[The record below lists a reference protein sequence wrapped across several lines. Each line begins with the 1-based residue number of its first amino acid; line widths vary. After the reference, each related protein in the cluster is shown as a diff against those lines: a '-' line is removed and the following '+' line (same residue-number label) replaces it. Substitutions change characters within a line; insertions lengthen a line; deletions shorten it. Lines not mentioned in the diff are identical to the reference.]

1 MQQFRK
7 YGSEP
12 FHTAIIHGGPGAPG
26 EMAPVARELVS
37 IGGVLEPL
45 QVAVTLEGQVG
56 ELKAI
61 LEKEAT
67 LPVTLIGFSWGAM
80 LSFIV
85 AAKHPS
91 LVKKL
96 ILISSGPYE
105 EKYTIAIMKIRLGR
119 LGEKEK
125 REAVS
130 LMRVL
135 EDPAVKGNDSLLVQ
149 LAKLMAGA
157 DSYDPVPHESEV
169 LKYQYDVY
177 QGVWRGANRLR
188 SSGELLELGRKIDCP
203 VVAIHG
209 DYDSHPAAGVEE
221 TLSGVLK
228 EFQFILLQKCGHYPW
243 WEKEVRD
250 TFYEVLKKEIRGN

>member
-1 MQQFRK
+1 M
-7 YGSEP
+7 
-12 FHTAIIHGGPGAPG
+12 
-26 EMAPVARELVS
+26 ARELAS

-105 EKYTIAIMKIRLGR
+105 EKYTNDIMKIRLGR

-130 LMRVL
+130 IMQAL
-135 EDPAVKGNDSLLVQ
+135 EESTVKGNNSLLVK
-149 LAKLMAGA
+149 LAKLMAGS

-177 QGVWRGANRLR
+177 QGVWRGANQLR
-188 SSGELLELGRKIDCP
+188 SRGQLLELGRKIDCP

-209 DYDSHPAAGVEE
+209 DYDPHPAAGVEE
-221 TLSGVLK
+221 PLSGVLK

-243 WEKEVRD
+243 REREARGS
-250 TFYEVLKKEIRGN
+250 FYEILKKEIRGI